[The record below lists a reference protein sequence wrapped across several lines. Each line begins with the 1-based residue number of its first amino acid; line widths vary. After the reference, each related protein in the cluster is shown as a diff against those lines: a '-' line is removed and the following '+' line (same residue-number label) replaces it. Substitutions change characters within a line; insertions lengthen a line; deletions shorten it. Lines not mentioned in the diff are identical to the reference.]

1 MTSKSG
7 SAEKAWLVEDPS
19 SDEGE
24 MVVVHAQ
31 TRGVAKKIGLAEL
44 NEHGYTEWTSLRVTR
59 APEFDGIYGDEMT
72 RAQLAAGWYHGCYT
86 CREHVRSEVVP
97 GEVYDEGHL
106 SAPYVLRHG
115 DVYCS
120 AKCCI
125 KELERK
131 RKELMDKWEAIEKA
145 TELWPDIP
153 ILDAYKNSHG
163 YVAQLQ
169 RPENDYPTTEW
180 APLETP

>member
-1 MTSKSG
+1 MTSN
-7 SAEKAWLVEDPS
+7 AESKAWLVEDPFD
-19 SDEGE
+19 DENR
-24 MVVVHAQ
+24 MVVVHGA

-44 NEHGYTEWTSLRVTR
+44 SEFGYPEWTDLRVTR
-59 APEFDGIYGDEMT
+59 APSFDGIYGDALT

-106 SAPYVLRHG
+106 SAPYVLR
-115 DVYCS
+115 DETVYCS
-120 AKCCI
+120 VKCCI
-125 KELERK
+125 EELQRQRRVLIE
-131 RKELMDKWEAIEKA
+131 KWEAIEKA
-145 TELWPDIP
+145 TQVWPDVPVI
-153 ILDAYKNSHG
+153 DCYKNSHG